1 MMGGAAAD
9 RDAVAPR
16 QSPFHARGS
25 RNTRLHHELC
35 DDTIGAKVSRDT
47 LEASHAAP

>member
-16 QSPFHARGS
+16 QSLFHFRRL
-25 RNTRLHHELC
+25 RNARLHNELC
-35 DDTIGAKVSRDT
+35 DGIIGAKVSRDT
-47 LEASHAAP
+47 F